1 MNSARLEKTRPDCR
15 QEAQSIRA
23 IASEMKN
30 PKIQQ
35 QLLLIAA
42 LYDKLA
48 AIAEHADHSPSG
60 GGRSRNGKR

>member
-15 QEAQSIRA
+15 HEAQHIRA

-35 QLLLIAA
+35 QLLLIAS

-48 AIAEHADHSPSG
+48 DIAEHAERAPIG
-60 GGRSRNGKR
+60 ARSHNGKR